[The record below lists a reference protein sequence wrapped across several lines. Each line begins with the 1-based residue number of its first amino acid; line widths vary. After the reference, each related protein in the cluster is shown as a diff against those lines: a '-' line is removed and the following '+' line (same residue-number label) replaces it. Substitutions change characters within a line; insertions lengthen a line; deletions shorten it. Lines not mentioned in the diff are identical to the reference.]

1 MNLNIVISGPS
12 GAGKGTLIR
21 EILKNNN
28 FLKAVSCTTRDM
40 RSDEINKLDYNFIS
54 LKEFK
59 EKLEKNDFFEAVE
72 YDGNYYGILN
82 EYLKITDKHKLFDI
96 VVSSGINL
104 KKKYP
109 DNTVLIYVLPSN
121 LDKLNKQR
129 GNRGQ
134 NRLDI
139 GKKELELAK
148 RYDYLIINDTKENML
163 KQFEMIIQITLYNSI
178 KNQYSFLDTF
188 YEVPKQLIKTKE
200 REGYLN
206 DIYMA

>member
-12 GAGKGTLIR
+12 GAGKGTLIN
-21 EILKNNN
+21 EILKNQN

-40 RSDEINKLDYNFIS
+40 RIGEVNKSDYDFIS

-59 EKLEKNDFFEAVE
+59 DKLKKNDFFEAVE

-82 EYLKITDKHKLFDI
+82 EYLNITDKHKVFDI

-109 DNTVLIYVLPSN
+109 DNTVLIYILPVN
-121 LDKLNKQR
+121 LETLNKQR
-129 GNRGQ
+129 GNRGI

-139 GKKELELAK
+139 GKKELELVK
-148 RYDYLIINDTKENML
+148 NYDYLIINDTKENML
-163 KQFEMIIQITLYNSI
+163 YQFEQILTVTLYNTI
-178 KNQYSFLDTF
+178 KNQQSFLDNF
-188 YEVPKQLIKTKE
+188 YQPPKQLVKC
-200 REGYLN
+200 
-206 DIYMA
+206 